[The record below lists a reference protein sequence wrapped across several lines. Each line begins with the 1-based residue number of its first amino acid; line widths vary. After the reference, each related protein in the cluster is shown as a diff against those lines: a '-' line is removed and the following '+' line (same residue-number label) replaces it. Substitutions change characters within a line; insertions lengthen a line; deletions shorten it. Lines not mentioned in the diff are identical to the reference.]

1 MRAAGLT
8 RPGRTLNRKEKRT
21 VDNRQSKPTGPVPS
35 RGSLIYNG
43 VLGVAALIATLW
55 ILSGAETGR
64 EFAGA
69 VLGMM
74 LSLGLLATAATGAIA
89 RSLAAMTSQRE
100 TLEEAIEEAG
110 YTVEDGRAWLEREP
124 GSPFYKPG
132 PY

>member
-21 VDNRQSKPTGPVPS
+21 VNNRQTKPTGPVPS

-43 VLGVAALIATLW
+43 VLGVAALVTTGW
-55 ILSGAETGR
+55 ILWGAETDR
-64 EFAGA
+64 EYAGA
-69 VLGMM
+69 VLGVM

-89 RSLAAMTSQRE
+89 RSLAAMTAQRE
-100 TLEEAIEEAG
+100 TLAEAIEKAG
-110 YTVEDGRAWLEREP
+110 YTVEGGMEWVDRQP
-124 GSPFYKPG
+124 GSPTYKPG

>member
-1 MRAAGLT
+1 VSGT
-8 RPGRTLNRKEKRT
+8 DVNDKTN
-21 VDNRQSKPTGPVPS
+21 PTGRVPS

-43 VLGVAALIATLW
+43 VLGVVVLAATVW
-55 ILSGAETGR
+55 ILWGAETDR

-69 VLGMM
+69 VLGTM
-74 LSLGLLATAATGAIA
+74 LALGLLGTAATGAIA
-89 RSLAAMTSQRE
+89 RSTAAVVDRRQA
-100 TLEEAIEEAG
+100 LEKAMEESG

>member
-1 MRAAGLT
+1 M
-8 RPGRTLNRKEKRT
+8 N
-21 VDNRQSKPTGPVPS
+21 DRQTKPTGPVPS

-43 VLGVAALIATLW
+43 MLGLAALAATVW
-55 ILSGAETGR
+55 ILWGAETDR

-89 RSLAAMTSQRE
+89 RSLAAMVNQRE
-100 TLEEAIEEAG
+100 ALSEAIEEAG
-110 YTVEDGRAWLEREP
+110 YTVEGGMEWMEREP
-124 GSPFYKPG
+124 GSPFYRPGAETWSDDATGTRGVYRPG